1 MAPGGL
7 AALQRAAVDAARTGR
22 HDRAAELFAE
32 IAEAHPGLW
41 WAPYNAGLM
50 LLHLGRTAEAEAALA
65 EAVRRAPDRAE
76 AHADHAAA
84 LLGLGRETEGWIEY
98 LWRREAPRLPEGRP
112 RAPLPADLRGRS
124 FVLLNEQGL
133 GDALF
138 FLRYAAAL
146 RDRGAR
152 LFHDP
157 FPKLAGVLSRVAW
170 LEPISR
176 RPPDE
181 RIPLGDLPFLTGA
194 SAPPALPLM
203 VLPEA
208 AAAVERH
215 LARLGPGPYLGVTW
229 HAGTP
234 GGAALVKDVPP
245 ALLGRAASAWPGT
258 VVILQRTQAPSSV
271 AAFRDS
277 LGREAADL
285 SALSERL
292 ELMLALLDRLEA
304 YAAVSNTNI
313 HLRAGLGRASHVL
326 VPWPAEFRWRAGSER
341 SPWFPDCP
349 LHRQEADG
357 DWGRALAGLAAAL
370 SSGGA

>member
-1 MAPGGL
+1 MAPGDL
-7 AALQRAAVDAARTGR
+7 AGLQRTAVDAARAGR
-22 HDRAAELFAE
+22 HDRAAELFAA

-50 LLHLGRTAEAEAALA
+50 LLHLGRTGEAEAALA
-65 EAVRRAPDRAE
+65 EAVRRAPDRPE

-84 LLGLGRETEGWIEY
+84 LLGLGREAEGWAEY

-112 RAPLPADLRGRS
+112 RAALPADLRDRS
-124 FVLLNEQGL
+124 FVLQNEQGL

-138 FLRYAAAL
+138 FLRYAATL

-157 FPKLAGVLSRVAW
+157 LPKLAGVLARVAW
-170 LEPISR
+170 LEPIPR
-176 RPPDE
+176 QPPDA

-194 SAPPALPLM
+194 PAPPALPLA
-203 VLPEA
+203 VLPDA

-215 LARLGPGPYLGVTW
+215 LTRLGPGPYLGVTW
-229 HAGTP
+229 HAGIP
-234 GGAALVKDVPP
+234 GGTALVKDAPP
-245 ALLGRAASAWPGT
+245 GLLGRAARAWPGT
-258 VVILQRTQAPSSV
+258 VLVLQRVQVPGSV
-271 AAFRDS
+271 MAFHEG
-277 LGREAADL
+277 LGREVPDL

-292 ELMLALLDRLEA
+292 ELMLALLDRLDA
-304 YAAVSNTNI
+304 YAGVSNTTT
-313 HLRAGLGRASHVL
+313 HLRAGLGRSSHVL